1 MAHLHTFKRRLSV
14 AVALAAAL
22 GSMAIALA
30 AAPQVPTKQRRPVY
44 RAGVDI
50 VVVNVVVRD
59 KTGKVVKGLT
69 RDDFTI
75 LEDGRPQAIS
85 NFDFEEIETSPNAV
99 AAMEPMPTVLGSIG
113 RAAPAAAG
121 AALPASPT
129 AVDLHGR
136 RLIVMFFDLSSMQP
150 EEMTRAFDSAR
161 DYVDKKMTAAD
172 TIALV
177 TLATSLHVIQ
187 DFTSDREALLSAL
200 DTLSGTEG
208 MGFEEAAVLDPDA
221 VSDTGFTADDTEF
234 TIFNTDRRLEALKSL
249 TNAMASL
256 EQKKS
261 LIYFSSGMTQT
272 GLDNRVA
279 IRSVIDRAVRANVSI
294 YAADMRGLQA
304 LPAGGAASEASTRG
318 QSAFSGRSMSNR
330 FDQMAASQD
339 ALSTLAEDT
348 GGKAFFQQ
356 NDFASVFDK
365 VLADTSAYYT
375 IGFTSTNPAQDG
387 RFRRVRV
394 RVNRPDVKLE
404 YRVGYYAP
412 RDFAHSGKEDRE
424 QQLIEQM
431 VSDLSVTDLPVY
443 AASAY
448 FRQKGGRYFVPIWLV
463 VPASRVQFA
472 KAGDKEKATI
482 DIFGVL
488 RDEMNRPIGRVRDT
502 INLSV
507 GATEGV
513 QQKSVQYQTNFELP
527 PGSYILKMVVR
538 ENQTGTLGAFETR
551 VNVPDLDKSPV
562 KISSVVVGSQIRT
575 GAKRDDRNPL
585 LRNGQELLANVA
597 HVVSPLQHLYF
608 YYEMYDPAKVTAGA
622 PAQAPTMGTAP
633 AAGAAPATASGSD
646 AVRVLSNVVFFRGK
660 TRVYETPLVEATVLA
675 APDRKATIFQLDVP
689 ASELTPGLYT
699 CQVNVVD
706 DVGGSFAFPRL
717 ALYVTPP
724 PK

>member
-1 MAHLHTFKRRLSV
+1 
-14 AVALAAAL
+14 
-22 GSMAIALA
+22 
-30 AAPQVPTKQRRPVY
+30 
-44 RAGVDI
+44 
-50 VVVNVVVRD
+50 
-59 KTGKVVKGLT
+59 
-69 RDDFTI
+69 
-75 LEDGRPQAIS
+75 
-85 NFDFEEIETSPNAV
+85 
-99 AAMEPMPTVLGSIG
+99 
-113 RAAPAAAG
+113 
-121 AALPASPT
+121 
-129 AVDLHGR
+129 
-136 RLIVMFFDLSSMQP
+136 
-150 EEMTRAFDSAR
+150 
-161 DYVDKKMTAAD
+161 
-172 TIALV
+172 
-177 TLATSLHVIQ
+177 
-187 DFTSDREALLSAL
+187 
-200 DTLSGTEG
+200 
-208 MGFEEAAVLDPDA
+208 
-221 VSDTGFTADDTEF
+221 
-234 TIFNTDRRLEALKSL
+234 
-249 TNAMASL
+249 
-256 EQKKS
+256 
-261 LIYFSSGMTQT
+261 
-272 GLDNRVA
+272 
-279 IRSVIDRAVRANVSI
+279 
-294 YAADMRGLQA
+294 
-304 LPAGGAASEASTRG
+304 
-318 QSAFSGRSMSNR
+318 
-330 FDQMAASQD
+330 
-339 ALSTLAEDT
+339 
-348 GGKAFFQQ
+348 
-356 NDFASVFDK
+356 
-365 VLADTSAYYT
+365 
-375 IGFTSTNPAQDG
+375 
-387 RFRRVRV
+387 VRV

-431 VSDLSVTDLPVY
+431 MSDLSVTDLPVY

-472 KAGDKEKATI
+472 KSGDKEKATI

-597 HVVSPLQHLYF
+597 HVVSPSQHLYF

-633 AAGAAPATASGSD
+633 TAGAAPATASGSD